1 MADLLF
7 SQVLQFNQNQLFAP
21 NRRGGQTS
29 SSGKTKTTTTCA
41 VSATPPGETTLPI
54 LETKVEPC
62 GRKGLFGECFQLIK
76 TQAVCPPGR
85 FLKDGLCHTT
95 PGSGGSGG
103 AGTPAIPLPAPSPL
117 PFLKGV
123 LVKEKEE
130 IERLMKL
137 AAKIGP
143 VAQTVKDEE
152 NAYDAAFEAETP
164 TPIPAYTDTLQG
176 FTFVMFFFSY
186 AALAIVMTVFINM
199 TTGNP
204 VSAGG
209 TLIGF
214 IVFGAVIFALLKRFA

>member
-1 MADLLF
+1 MADVLF
-7 SQVLQFNQNQLFAP
+7 QQVLQFNQNQLFAP

-41 VSATPPGETTLPI
+41 VPATPGTSGASTGI
-54 LETKVEPC
+54 AFT
-62 GRKGLFGECFQLIK
+62 
-76 TQAVCPPGR
+76 PPAA
-85 FLKDGLCHTT
+85 
-95 PGSGGSGG
+95 S
-103 AGTPAIPLPAPSPL
+103 PA
-117 PFLKGV
+117 PFLKGI

-143 VAQTVKDEE
+143 VAQTVEE
-152 NAYDAAFEAETP
+152 EETAYDAAFEAETP
-164 TPIPAYTDTLQG
+164 APIPAYTDTLQG

-204 VSAGG
+204 VSAAGA
-209 TLIGF
+209 LIGF
-214 IVFGAVIFALLKRFA
+214 IVFGAIIFALMKRFA

>member
-1 MADLLF
+1 MADVLF
-7 SQVLQFNQNQLFAP
+7 QQVLQFNQNQLFAP

-41 VSATPPGETTLPI
+41 VPPTPGESTGLGTAFTPP
-54 LETKVEPC
+54 
-62 GRKGLFGECFQLIK
+62 
-76 TQAVCPPGR
+76 AA
-85 FLKDGLCHTT
+85 
-95 PGSGGSGG
+95 S
-103 AGTPAIPLPAPSPL
+103 PA
-117 PFLKGV
+117 PFLKGI

-143 VAQTVKDEE
+143 VAQTVEE
-152 NAYDAAFEAETP
+152 EETAYDAAFEAETP
-164 TPIPAYTDTLQG
+164 APIPAYTDTLQG

-204 VSAGG
+204 VSAAGA
-209 TLIGF
+209 LIGF
-214 IVFGAVIFALLKRFA
+214 IVFGAIIFALLKRFA

>member
-41 VSATPPGETTLPI
+41 VSATPGMSGASAGI
-54 LETKVEPC
+54 A
-62 GRKGLFGECFQLIK
+62 F
-76 TQAVCPPGR
+76 
-85 FLKDGLCHTT
+85 T
-95 PGSGGSGG
+95 P
-103 AGTPAIPLPAPSPL
+103 LAPSLL

-123 LVKEKEE
+123 LVKEKDE